1 MNSTQ
6 ESTFQDTAE
15 LPSQTFSEQN
25 VLLQL
30 AWDGFFNIH
39 QNPPNNVCFAK
50 GNNLEVDVFSD
61 GSLTY
66 NNTENGTVVSRHKLV
81 GFKKLPGDRFRFSR
95 PPSTQA
101 SKILIKEN
109 IPYSVVGEKLHTTV
123 THHSGAVYYYDTE
136 TSYIIDVS
144 YRRRELLTRMLTDS
158 GPASGETAVKF
169 EDDPGLGTAAVG
181 TKDNIATTVVKT
193 EDDPGSPRAKRAK
206 T

>member
-6 ESTFQDTAE
+6 ESTT
-15 LPSQTFSEQN
+15 SQTFSEQN

-30 AWDGFFNIH
+30 ARDGFFNIC
-39 QNPPNNVCFAK
+39 QNPPNNMCFAQ

-66 NNTENGTVVSRHKLV
+66 NNSENGTVVSRHKLV
-81 GFKKLPGDRFRFSR
+81 GFEKLPGDRFRFSR

-101 SKILIKEN
+101 TEILIKEN

-144 YRRRELLTRMLTDS
+144 YRRREFLTRMLTDS
-158 GPASGETAVKF
+158 GHASGETAVKV
-169 EDDPGLGTAAVG
+169 EDNSGPGTAAVE
-181 TKDNIATTVVKT
+181 TKDNFATTVVKT
-193 EDDPGSPRAKRAK
+193 EDDPESPRAKRPK
-206 T
+206 N